1 MALLIVV
8 AACASLRAP
17 FTPQRYHR
25 TTAIAE
31 AESVD
36 FTDCGDCH
44 DDIQDRAPIPSYHE
58 DCESCHGPGSLH
70 VESEEPTDIRFPAS
84 SDCTACHEN
93 GQTSHLAWS
102 TGEHE
107 RAGVICAD
115 CHNPHNR
122 QPGHLRPGRPVGFG
136 QLDATSTL
144 CAQCHVEVASRLNFP
159 SHHPV
164 REGMLSCTDCHDP
177 HGDRRTTLGSSAQ
190 RCGGCHQDHEG
201 PWIFEHAPVAEDC
214 TSCHNP
220 HGSASRN
227 LLDTSEPALCLSCH
241 TVPGSHA
248 PGDTYYTRCTDC
260 HGAIHGSYQDAVL
273 REK

>member
-1 MALLIVV
+1 MI
-8 AACASLRAP
+8 AACAS
-17 FTPQRYHR
+17 FSTSYTPQRYHR
-25 TTAIAE
+25 TAAIAD
-31 AESVD
+31 AEPVG
-36 FTDCGDCH
+36 FADCGDCH
-44 DDIQDRAPIPSYHE
+44 DDIQGRALIPSYHE
-58 DCESCHGPGSLH
+58 DCESCHGPGGLH

-84 SDCTACHEN
+84 SDCMACHE
-93 GQTSHLAWS
+93 GGRTSHLAWS

-122 QPGHLRPGRPVGFG
+122 QLSHLRQGRPIRFG

-144 CAQCHVEVASRLNFP
+144 CAQCHVDVASRLNFP

-164 REGMLSCTDCHDP
+164 REGMLSCTDCHAP
-177 HGDRRTTLGSSAQ
+177 HGDRRTALGASPQ

-214 TSCHNP
+214 TGCHDP

-241 TVPGSHA
+241 TVPDFHQ

-260 HGAIHGSYQDAVL
+260 HGAIHGSYQDAFL
-273 REK
+273 RE